1 MTDIEIAVQNA
12 AGARIAF
19 NAGAD
24 RIELCQALHAT
35 GGLTPSNATIRACVD
50 VGIDVHVLIRPRPG
64 GFCYTTD
71 EIDLMVEEAREAIS
85 CGAAGIVIGAALP
98 DRTLDTVALEKL
110 ATAADGASVTLHRV
124 FDTLIDREAALK
136 TCEDLGFTR
145 VLTSAGEP
153 RAVDKP
159 ELLKALASASP
170 GVEIMAGGGIT
181 PANVEL
187 LRGTGV
193 HAIHASCSAMRPDTG
208 PSGPGGGSQH
218 TYITDRE
225 TVTALVKTVQT
236 WKTRS

>member
-1 MTDIEIAVQNA
+1 MTKIEIAVQNV

-50 VGIDVHVLIRPRPG
+50 VGIGVHVLIRPRPG
-64 GFCYTTD
+64 GFCYTHD
-71 EIDLMVEEAREAIS
+71 EVALMAEEARDAIS

-110 ATAADGASVTLHRV
+110 VTAANGASVTVHRV
-124 FDTLIDREAALK
+124 FDTLTDREAALK
-136 TCEDLGFTR
+136 TCSELGITR
-145 VLTSAGEP
+145 VLTSAGEH

-159 ELLKALASASP
+159 ELLKELASASS

-181 PANVEL
+181 PENVEL
-187 LRGTGV
+187 LRDTGV
-193 HAIHASCSAMRPDTG
+193 HAIHASCSSIGPDTG
-208 PSGPGGGSQH
+208 PSGPGGGEQH

-225 TVTALVKTVQT
+225 TVTALVKSVRT

>member
-1 MTDIEIAVQNA
+1 MTKIEIAVQNA
-12 AGARIAF
+12 TGASIAYD
-19 NAGAD
+19 AGAD
-24 RIELCQALHAT
+24 RVELCQALHAT
-35 GGLTPSNATIRACVD
+35 GGLTPSDATIRACVD
-50 VGIDVHVLIRPRPG
+50 VDIDVHVLIRPRPG
-64 GFCYTTD
+64 GFCYTHD
-71 EIDLMVEEAREAIS
+71 EINLMAEEARDAIS

-98 DRTLDTVALEKL
+98 DCSLDTAALEKL
-110 ATAADGASVTLHRV
+110 VAAAGGASVTLHRV
-124 FDTLIDREAALK
+124 FDTLTDREAALK
-136 TCEDLGFTR
+136 TCAELGITR

-153 RAVDKP
+153 SAVDKP

-170 GVEIMAGGGIT
+170 GVEIMAGGGIS

-193 HAIHASCSAMRPDTG
+193 HAIHASCSTIGPDTG

-225 TVTALVKTVQT
+225 TVTALVTTVQT